1 MSPINSSISHSF
13 ATATTFPKIATN
25 GLIFYYDAGQQNSYN
40 GTETWRDIS
49 GFGNPTNGTLTNG
62 PTFSSA
68 NGGILVFDG
77 VDDHIR
83 ASNSKLI
90 HRTANWTY
98 TFTMNFI
105 TFNRSTSDNLYGIFE
120 SGVTSGD
127 TFLMRHQNYGGGSAS
142 IRLYAKFS
150 STSADGSVSF
160 IPSTGVWYHLT
171 FVRSGSSVDFYRN
184 GVYSSSISNWNADIN
199 PSTQFIYIANEQQD
213 SRPMNIKMANF
224 IVYNRAITAVEV
236 KQNFDAI
243 RGRFGI

>member
-13 ATATTFPKIATN
+13 ATATTFPKIVTN
-25 GLIFYYDAGQQNSYN
+25 GLIFHYDAGQQNSYN
-40 GTETWRDIS
+40 GTGTWRDIS

-68 NGGILVFDG
+68 NGGIIVFDG

-98 TFTMNFI
+98 TFTINF
-105 TFNRSTSDNLYGIFE
+105 TAFTRPDNLYGIFE

-127 TFLMRHQNYGGGSAS
+127 TFLIRYQNYGGGSAS
-142 IRLYAKFS
+142 IRLYVKS
-150 STSADGSVSF
+150 SSSADGSVSF

-171 FVRSGSSVDFYRN
+171 FVRTGSSVDFYRN
-184 GVYSSSISNWNADIN
+184 GVYSSTLSSWNPDIN
-199 PSTQFIYIANEQQD
+199 PSTQFIYIATEQQD
-213 SRPMNIKMANF
+213 SRPINGKMANF
-224 IVYNRAITAVEV
+224 IVYNRAITAAEV

>member
-13 ATATTFPKIATN
+13 ATATTFPKIVTN
-25 GLIFYYDAGQQNSYN
+25 GLIFHYDAGQQNSYN
-40 GTETWRDIS
+40 GIGTIWRDIS
-49 GFGNPTNGTLTNG
+49 GFGNPTDGTLTNG

-77 VDDHIR
+77 TDTYIR

-98 TFTMNFI
+98 TFTINFN
-105 TFNRSTSDNLYGIFE
+105 TLTQLYEGFFE
-120 SGVTSGD
+120 SGRTSGD
-127 TFLMRHQNYGGGSAS
+127 FFLMRYANFGGGSQRIILIS
-142 IRLYAKFS
+142 RTS
-150 STSADGSVSF
+150 STTFEKFVSF

-171 FVRSGSSVDFYRN
+171 FVKTGSSVDFYRN
-184 GVYSSSISNWNADIN
+184 GVYSSTISDWNADIN
-199 PSTQFIYIANEQQD
+199 PSTTSEFIYIANEQQD
-213 SRPMNIKMANF
+213 SRPLKGKMANF
-224 IVYNRAITAVEV
+224 IVYNRAITAAEV